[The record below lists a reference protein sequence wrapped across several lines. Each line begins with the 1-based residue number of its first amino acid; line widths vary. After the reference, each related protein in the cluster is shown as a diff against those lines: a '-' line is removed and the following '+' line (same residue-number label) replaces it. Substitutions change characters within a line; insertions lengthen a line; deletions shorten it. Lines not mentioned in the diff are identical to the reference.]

1 MIHFRGLKYD
11 DGLLKSPSVVTN
23 NNNNNNLDSSG
34 QN

>member
-23 NNNNNNLDSSG
+23 NNNNPDSSG